1 MTSKPMRNSIPD
13 NGAQGQLA
21 YPPTV
26 EIDGNLDL

>member
-1 MTSKPMRNSIPD
+1 MSSKPMKNSIPD
-13 NGAQGQLA
+13 NGAQGPLA